1 MLKNYQGM
9 KDKLSKEEKHY
20 KPIFLHWE
28 NYKLIQSINVQKRHI
43 KYQKENIKY
52 LYTLK
57 RKCNDSLIELNNLYI
72 NSYKKYIVNSKY
84 SIGDL
89 CDYRLEL
96 TCKINEL
103 NECINILNNKLNQ
116 CNKNVIVMIN
126 NLCNLEI
133 LLNKVN

>member
-1 MLKNYQGM
+1 M
-9 KDKLSKEEKHY
+9 KDKLLKEEKHS

-28 NYKLIQSINVQKRHI
+28 NYKLLKSIEKQKMHI
-43 KYQKENIKY
+43 KLQKENVKY

-57 RKCNDSLIELNNLYI
+57 RKCNDSLNELNKLYI
-72 NSYKKYIVNSKY
+72 NSYKKYIVNNNY

-96 TCKINEL
+96 VCKINDL
-103 NECINILNNKLNQ
+103 HECINILNNKLNQ
-116 CNKNVIVMIN
+116 CNKNLIVQIN